1 MLEENQIVLNKLE
14 ALRKIK
20 NYFENILECEY
31 LSDEDKESIN
41 PAYIKIGIQYEV
53 TYTKFDFIQDNCKH
67 DFKYYCGGHKDNIY
81 ICIKCGKVEFKNGD
95 ICN

>member
-31 LSDEDKESIN
+31 LSDEDKLTIKA
-41 PAYIKIGIQYEV
+41 PYIKIKIQYEQAII
-53 TYTKFDFIQDNCKH
+53 DFENIQANCKH
-67 DFKYYCGGHKDNIY
+67 DFKYYCGGHNDDIY
-81 ICIKCGKVEFKNGD
+81 RCIKCGKDEER
-95 ICN
+95 